1 MSNHHLSTAKHHH
14 SDSEPLTLWCWIHGD
29 HFKQTFPIEIS
40 KTKTV
45 CHLKSAIMAE
55 SPVFFRGVDARALL
69 LYKVSIVDGAKDTEK
84 TLNGLTLHHEEP
96 LHPQLTLSHVFPDAP
111 HENYIHII
119 VKVAILASESH
130 SNLIP
135 CGVSDSAFLMT

>member
-1 MSNHHLSTAKHHH
+1 MSNHHLSIAKHHH

-40 KTKTV
+40 NKKTI
-45 CHLKSAIMAE
+45 CHLQSAIKAE
-55 SPVFFRGVDARALL
+55 SPEFLHDVDVRALL
-69 LYKVSIVDGAKDTEK
+69 LYKVSIVDNAEDTEK

-96 LHPQLTLSHVFPDAP
+96 LCPQLTLSCVFSDAP
-111 HENYIHII
+111 LEDHIHIV
-119 VKVAILASESH
+119 VKVAILVSESH